1 MFTNAKDIRRRQK
14 RLKPEM
20 VRLRHFCN
28 SGEAGAGIY
37 EENVVG
43 AYRNQKGDVVL
54 LIRPG
59 ESDRLELHRLERNW
73 GVCRYLGKMA
83 KEIQEDFEQTVPG
96 ERFNLRHLVLTKL
109 DKVQVQMAVFALP
122 VWYHVQKDEQVDRQ
136 MKIPYSAAMKNC
148 SYYARRD
155 GDVIPTTEIVEYDL
169 FEEPASRPGI

>member
-1 MFTNAKDIRRRQK
+1 MFANARDIRRRPQ

-20 VRLRHFCN
+20 VRLRIFSD

-37 EENVVG
+37 EENVAG
-43 AYRNQKGDVVL
+43 AYRNHMGDVVL

-73 GVCRYLGKMA
+73 GVCRYLGRMA
-83 KEIQEDFEQTVPG
+83 KEIQEQFEQTVPG

-122 VWYHVQKDEQVDRQ
+122 VWYLVQKDEQVNRQ
-136 MKIPYSAAMKNC
+136 MRIPHSAAMKNC
-148 SYYARRD
+148 SHYAKRAD
-155 GDVIPTTEIVEYDL
+155 NATPNPNIADYDL
-169 FEEPASRPGI
+169 FEKPASRPGI